1 MGTEW
6 QRVRAT
12 DQSRFSIEEQERD
25 ALALLQA
32 LGVQRSHVIGHSY
45 GAVTAL
51 QLACDAPLAGRS
63 LVLLETTQD
72 DGHMGS
78 PVIGGDVVSAP
89 IRIESGHGISFEKGR
104 ARRRGA
110 DHKRTTSKPWAR

>member
-1 MGTEW
+1 MPPKYIIQNILRVADSKHGFDSRWANTQLLPEMGTEW

-63 LVLLETTQD
+63 LVLLEPPKTMDTW
-72 DGHMGS
+72 
-78 PVIGGDVVSAP
+78 
-89 IRIESGHGISFEKGR
+89 E
-104 ARRRGA
+104 AR
-110 DHKRTTSKPWAR
+110 